1 MIIHAYLS
9 GSRTARLREP
19 QKAYPVV
26 INRLLQVALRHKGD
40 SLIEAEL
47 MIMCTIH
54 CGEPLIL
61 KHEISEHNG
70 SFLVRPRA
78 FGIAGKSSLLKRRD
92 YSRPLF
98 TFRIGKNRFCE
109 PMILLSTKS
118 FQPNLVQLFCSH

>member
-40 SLIEAEL
+40 GLIEAEL

-78 FGIAGKSSLLKRRD
+78 FGIAGKSSLLNDGIIAGR
-92 YSRPLF
+92 SSPSGLV
-98 TFRIGKNRFCE
+98 RIGFA
-109 PMILLSTKS
+109 
-118 FQPNLVQLFCSH
+118 NL